1 MAGPP
6 VREQAKRARKLPA
19 FRGQLVRGAWRSL
32 GIRPRYQKR
41 VAFQPLEALR
51 QDVSGDPRDLLQ
63 QLVEPP
69 RSGEQGLHNEQSP
82 TIADLS
88 ESIGERGGRALGYGG
103 ILFAHRQTVSAAI
116 DTLRESSNLQVTT
129 NEEAAEMGALDGIQE
144 EIQRVAEQVGN
155 AVVGVGQRWGVG
167 SGVVLA
173 KGQILTNAH
182 NVRRDEVTVTFPDG
196 HTATGQVLGHDVDG
210 DLAVIGVE
218 TADLSAIEWATGNT
232 QGIGA
237 PVFALS
243 NPGGRGLRVTL
254 GFVTGVER
262 SFRGP
267 RGRRITGSIEHDAPL
282 LPGSSGGPIV
292 TADGRLVGLNT
303 HRLGEGFY
311 LAIPAD
317 ESLRARVDALAQGET
332 KGRVRL
338 GVGVAPSDVA
348 RGLRRAVGLPD
359 AEGLLVRLVEDDSP
373 ASRAGLATG
382 DLIVRAAGEPV
393 RSIDDLFK
401 ALEAAADNVIELV
414 ILRGAEERAVE
425 VQLGGE
431 GTGRE

>member
-1 MAGPP
+1 
-6 VREQAKRARKLPA
+6 
-19 FRGQLVRGAWRSL
+19 
-32 GIRPRYQKR
+32 
-41 VAFQPLEALR
+41 
-51 QDVSGDPRDLLQ
+51 
-63 QLVEPP
+63 
-69 RSGEQGLHNEQSP
+69 
-82 TIADLS
+82 
-88 ESIGERGGRALGYGG
+88 
-103 ILFAHRQTVSAAI
+103 
-116 DTLRESSNLQVTT
+116 
-129 NEEAAEMGALDGIQE
+129 MGALDGIQE
-144 EIQRVAEQVGN
+144 EIQQVAEQAGN
-155 AVVGVGQRWGVG
+155 AVVGIGQRWGVG
-167 SGVVLA
+167 SGVVLG
-173 KGQILTNAH
+173 KDQILTNAH
-182 NVRRDEVTVTFPDG
+182 NVRGDEVSVTFPDG
-196 HTATGQVLGHDVDG
+196 HTATGRVLGQDVDG
-210 DLAVIGVE
+210 DIAVVGVE
-218 TADLSAIEWATGNT
+218 TGDLRAIEWATGNAP
-232 QGIGA
+232 GIGS

-317 ESLRARVDALAQGET
+317 ESLRARVDALAQGKT

-401 ALEAAADNVIELV
+401 ALETAADNVIELV
-414 ILRGAEERAVE
+414 ILRGAEERAVK

-431 GTGRE
+431 ATGRE